1 MSRVDRTVPL
11 KSALTRTDVLVIL
24 IVFAAVVSMAIAS
37 YSYSS
42 YVAGA
47 IERNALEAVHENSR
61 IEAHNLSEILK
72 VRMESVMTNLKIIAN
87 ASAVHAQD
95 VPRARLTIEAV
106 QESTGDMT
114 DSYLW
119 LDSEGRL
126 VWSSSF
132 TNATLYQQFL
142 GADRS
147 NRPYFQVPRQTLE
160 PYITSVLVSSDGS
173 PRFFISQPVLSENG
187 KFEGVIVASVQP
199 INIGKFLQSK
209 ISLDFQITTG
219 LVDRTGVI
227 HYASNE
233 SQIGM
238 NVFTEEY
245 QSQLPEDMKQQ
256 VVDFLQRSLQGETG
270 VEDISGEDASL
281 TLAHQSVQLDGI
293 DFAVLY
299 VTTVHTF
306 EEEITPIIDS
316 QRTLNTIFII
326 AVGSIA
332 GAVVLMMLSSNKKLT
347 RLVEE
352 KTSELR
358 QTNESLVESNRK
370 LEKANEQLDEH
381 DKMQREFIN
390 VAAHELRTPIQP
402 LLGMTEL
409 LRDRQES
416 EKAGGVVVSKEE
428 VEMLERNAK
437 RLEKLTQNILD
448 VTRIE
453 SNKLVLNKE
462 KFDMNEKILNTI
474 RDTKAGLSK
483 WVTINFAPGPQ
494 LYVKADKTR
503 IYEVLANLIGNAI
516 KFTNEGTIDV
526 TLAREQDF
534 AKITIRDTG
543 TGIDP
548 EIMSKLF
555 TRFVSKSES
564 GTGLGLYISK
574 NVIEAHGGRM
584 WAENNPG
591 GGAMFTFTLPALN
604 E

>member
-1 MSRVDRTVPL
+1 MAR

-24 IVFAAVVSMAIAS
+24 IVFAAVVSMAVAS

-42 YVAGA
+42 YVASA

-61 IEAHNLSEILK
+61 IETHDLSEILK

-87 ASAVHAQD
+87 SSSVHAQD

-119 LDSEGRL
+119 LDNEGRL

-147 NRPYFQVPRQTLE
+147 DRPYFQVPRQTLE
-160 PYITSVLVSSDGS
+160 PYITSVLVSLDGS
-173 PRFFISQPVLSENG
+173 PRFFISQPVLSENSE
-187 KFEGVIVASVQP
+187 FEGAIVASVQP
-199 INIGKFLQSK
+199 INVGRFLQSK
-209 ISLDFQITTG
+209 ISPDFQSTTG
-219 LVDRTGVI
+219 LVDHTGVI
-227 HYASNE
+227 YYASNE

-238 NVFTEEY
+238 NVFTVEY
-245 QSQLPEDMKQQ
+245 QSQLPEDLRQQ

-270 VEDISGEDASL
+270 VEDISGEDVSF

-293 DFAVLY
+293 DFAMLY
-299 VTTVHTF
+299 ITTVHTF
-306 EEEITPIIDS
+306 EEEVTPIIDS

-332 GAVVLMMLSSNKKLT
+332 GAVILMMLSSNKKLT

-358 QTNESLVESNRK
+358 QTNESLVESNIK

-409 LRDRQES
+409 LRNRQES

-462 KFDMNEKILNTI
+462 KFDMNEKILNMI

-483 WVTINFAPGPQ
+483 RVTINFAPVPP

-503 IYEVLANLIGNAI
+503 IYEVLANLIGNAA

-526 TLAREQDF
+526 TLAKEQDF
-534 AKITIRDTG
+534 AKITIKDTG
-543 TGIDP
+543 RGIDP
-548 EIMSKLF
+548 EIMPKLF

-564 GTGLGLYISK
+564 GTGLGLYVSK

-591 GGAMFTFTLPALN
+591 GGATFTFTLPALN